1 MFKTKQT
8 GRKRGIGILAVL
20 VFIAAVLGILYFL
33 LDRYTIH
40 TVYVEGNLHY
50 TTDEIK
56 EIVMEGPLGG
66 NSLYLSLKYKNK
78 GVDDIPFIDAM
89 DVKIL
94 SPDTIRITVYEKAL
108 AGYVLYLGR
117 YMYFDKDG
125 TIVESS
131 DIKTV
136 GIPQITGL
144 EFEHIVVGKELPVE
158 DTAIFNK
165 ILDVTQVL
173 EKYGLVADRLYF
185 NSAKELTIYFGQVRV
200 VVGEEGLPNEK
211 AALLKNLLPK
221 VEGKSGVLKLLSS
234 ENIIFEQDEK
244 NQ

>member
-1 MFKTKQT
+1 MF
-8 GRKRGIGILAVL
+8 RKLNTRMKKGIGILVFLASVAIVL
-20 VFIAAVLGILYFL
+20 AIVYLL
-33 LDRYTIH
+33 LDRYTIN
-40 TVYVEGNLHY
+40 TIYVEGNLHY

-56 EIVMEGPLGG
+56 AIVMEGPFGS

-78 GVDDIPFIDAM
+78 GVDNIPFVDAM

-94 SPDTIRITVYEKAL
+94 APDTIRITVYEKAL
-108 AGYVLYLGR
+108 AGYVMYLGR

-131 DIKTV
+131 DVKTL

-144 EFEHIVVGKELPVE
+144 NFEHIIVGKELPVE
-158 DTAIFNK
+158 DDTIFNE

-173 EKYGLVADRLYF
+173 KKYDLTADRLYF
-185 NSAKELTIYFGQVRV
+185 NPNKKLTVYFGGVRV
-200 VVGEEGLPNEK
+200 EVGEEGLSNDK

-221 VEGKSGVLKLLSS
+221 VEGKSGVLKLSDE

-244 NQ
+244 IQ

>member
-1 MFKTKQT
+1 MF
-8 GRKRGIGILAVL
+8 RKLNTRMKKGIGILVFLASVAIVL
-20 VFIAAVLGILYFL
+20 AIVYLL
-33 LDRYTIH
+33 LDRYTIN
-40 TVYVEGNLHY
+40 TIYVEGNLHY

-56 EIVMEGPLGG
+56 AIVMEGPFGN

-78 GVDDIPFIDAM
+78 GVDNIPFVDAM

-94 SPDTIRITVYEKAL
+94 APDTIRITVYEKAL
-108 AGYVLYLGR
+108 AGYVMYLGR

-131 DIKTV
+131 DVKTL

-144 EFEHIVVGKELPVE
+144 NFEHIIVGKELPVE
-158 DTAIFNK
+158 DDTIFNE

-173 EKYGLVADRLYF
+173 KKYDLTADRLYF
-185 NSAKELTIYFGQVRV
+185 NPNKKLTVYFGGVRV
-200 VVGEEGLPNEK
+200 EVGEEGLSNDK

-221 VEGKSGVLKLLSS
+221 VEGKSGVLKLSDE

-244 NQ
+244 IQ